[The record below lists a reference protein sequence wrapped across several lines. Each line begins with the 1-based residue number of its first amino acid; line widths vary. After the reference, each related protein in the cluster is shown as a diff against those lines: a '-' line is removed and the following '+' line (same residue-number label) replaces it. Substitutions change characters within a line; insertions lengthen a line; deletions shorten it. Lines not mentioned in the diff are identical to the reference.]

1 MKFAKPIALVAVILG
16 AVLFSA
22 FSSSDG
28 QRLAAAQDP
37 AAEKSAADAKS
48 PETAEDAEAASSPAE
63 KPGDGA
69 AEGDKTSPGSPV
81 SSSSPATPAKVS
93 TPSEGSPVGTAWPLI
108 SLAVGIATVLGLI
121 IIFKVN
127 AFIALITAAMAVS
140 LMAPGPFGEKMT
152 RVASAFGGSAGSI
165 GIVIALAA
173 VIGQCMLDSGAA
185 DRIVRAFVRVFGEK
199 KSPIAL
205 MGSGYVLAIPV
216 FFDTVFYLLVPLARS
231 LYRRTQKNY
240 LLYILAICAGGAAT
254 HTLVPPTP
262 GPLVMANNLGFDV
275 GVMILVGG
283 LVAIPASVAG
293 LVFSAYLDRKMPVP
307 MRKVGNEEEKAPLED
322 SELPPLW
329 ESLLPVVLP
338 VLMISVNTVAETIA
352 KNTVRPV
359 VVAQGIERPTNDQLS
374 AALRDP
380 TTLANADVQR
390 WATISGYASVLGN
403 ANFALLVSTVIASWT
418 LARQRGLSRSQMAE
432 VVENSLM
439 SGGVI
444 ILITAGGG
452 AFGAMLKVAHVG
464 DAIQS
469 LFPTQS
475 AGMLVLLL
483 GFFIAVLLKI
493 AQGSSTVA
501 MITCSAMLASIAKP
515 ELLGF
520 HPVYMATAIGGGS
533 LVGSW
538 MNDSGF
544 WIFAKMGGLTEVE
557 ALKSWSILLAVLG
570 ITALLVTLVLAK
582 VMPLA

>member
-1 MKFAKPIALVAVILG
+1 MKSAKPLALVAVIVG
-16 AVLFSA
+16 AMIYSA
-22 FSSSDG
+22 VSPSSPPLSV
-28 QRLAAAQDP
+28 AAQENASQEKATAP
-37 AAEKSAADAKS
+37 EKSAESEADSKPGDEQGAS
-48 PETAEDAEAASSPAE
+48 SSANAPSSPA
-63 KPGDGA
+63 PVPA
-69 AEGDKTSPGSPV
+69 A
-81 SSSSPATPAKVS
+81 PATAPPSSNPTPA
-93 TPSEGSPVGTAWPLI
+93 GSPVGTVWPLV

-121 IIFKVN
+121 IVFKVN

-152 RVASAFGGSAGSI
+152 RVASAFGSSAGSI

-185 DRIVRAFVRVFGEK
+185 DRVVRAFVRVFGEK

-283 LVAIPASVAG
+283 LVAIPSSIAG
-293 LVFSAYLDRKMPVP
+293 LVFSSILDSKMPIP

-322 SELPPLW
+322 SQLPPLW

-338 VLMISVNTVAETIA
+338 VLMISVNTVAETVA

-359 VVAQGIERPTNDQLS
+359 VVAQGIERPTNDQLT

-380 TTLANADVQR
+380 VILAEPNVQR
-390 WATISGYASVLGN
+390 WATLSGYASVIGN

-418 LARQRGLSRSQMAE
+418 LARQRGLTRSQMAE

-475 AGMLVLLL
+475 AGMLVLIL

-501 MITCSAMLASIAKP
+501 MITGSAMLASIAKP

-520 HPVYMATAIGGGS
+520 HPVYLATAIGGGS

-557 ALKSWSILLAVLG
+557 ALKSWSILLAILG
-570 ITALLVTLVLAK
+570 TTALLVTLLLAN

>member
-1 MKFAKPIALVAVILG
+1 MKSAKPLALVAVIVG
-16 AVLFSA
+16 AMIYSA
-22 FSSSDG
+22 VSPSSPPPSVAAQENASQEKATAAENSAEPAADSNPEEEKGSSSTTTPSS
-28 QRLAAAQDP
+28 APAPAIP
-37 AAEKSAADAKS
+37 AAS
-48 PETAEDAEAASSPAE
+48 PPSPN
-63 KPGDGA
+63 
-69 AEGDKTSPGSPV
+69 
-81 SSSSPATPAKVS
+81 ATPA
-93 TPSEGSPVGTAWPLI
+93 GSPVGTVWPLV

-121 IIFKVN
+121 IVFKVN

-152 RVASAFGGSAGSI
+152 RVASAFGSSAGSI

-185 DRIVRAFVRVFGEK
+185 DRVVRAFVRVFGEK

-283 LVAIPASVAG
+283 LVAIPSSIAG
-293 LVFSAYLDRKMPVP
+293 LVFSSILDSKMPIP

-322 SELPPLW
+322 SQLPPLW

-338 VLMISVNTVAETIA
+338 VLMISVNTVAETVA
-352 KNTVRPV
+352 KNTVRPL
-359 VVAQGIERPTNDQLS
+359 VVAQGIERPTNDQLT

-380 TTLANADVQR
+380 VILAEPNVQR
-390 WATISGYASVLGN
+390 WATLSGYASVIGN

-418 LARQRGLSRSQMAE
+418 LARQRGLTRSQMAE

-475 AGMLVLLL
+475 AGMLVLIL

-501 MITCSAMLASIAKP
+501 MITGSAMLASIAKP

-520 HPVYMATAIGGGS
+520 HPVYLATAIGGGS

-557 ALKSWSILLAVLG
+557 ALKSWSILLAILG
-570 ITALLVTLVLAK
+570 TTALLVTLLLAN